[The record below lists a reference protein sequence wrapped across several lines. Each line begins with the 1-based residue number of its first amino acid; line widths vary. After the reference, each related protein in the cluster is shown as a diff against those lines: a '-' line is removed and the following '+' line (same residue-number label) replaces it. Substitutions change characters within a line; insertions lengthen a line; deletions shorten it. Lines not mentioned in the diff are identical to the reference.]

1 MPWKWKK
8 SDSLDCEHCKITEN
22 CQHFLFECSY
32 VKYYWKYVVQ
42 SFNRIY
48 KIELDLQ
55 WKHIVYGYY
64 LEQKSLETLNLI
76 IMVATFAAYKA
87 RVVNQRDIRRLLIE
101 ELTYL
106 NYVKRNNIL
115 LEFINTL

>member
-1 MPWKWKK
+1 
-8 SDSLDCEHCKITEN
+8 
-22 CQHFLFECSY
+22 
-32 VKYYWKYVVQ
+32 
-42 SFNRIY
+42 
-48 KIELDLQ
+48 
-55 WKHIVYGYY
+55 
-64 LEQKSLETLNLI
+64 
-76 IMVATFAAYKA
+76 MVATFAAYKA